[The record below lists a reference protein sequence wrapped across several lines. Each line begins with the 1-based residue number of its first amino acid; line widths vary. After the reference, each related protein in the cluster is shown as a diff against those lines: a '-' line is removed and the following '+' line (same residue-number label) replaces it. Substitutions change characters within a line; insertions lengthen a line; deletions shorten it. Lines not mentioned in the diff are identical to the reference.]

1 MIENRQFFVTVY
13 TVGTKDKPGDIE
25 DIETVKT
32 ELENA
37 SEDGILVIPGNHD
50 INIKNMSSLKDIK
63 EYIDYF
69 KTKLLNEL
77 GISSVGLGEGG

>member
-13 TVGTKDKPGDIE
+13 TVGTKDKPGNRE
-25 DIETVKT
+25 DIETVKSD
-32 ELENA
+32 LENA
-37 SEDGILVIPGNHD
+37 SEDGMLIIPGNHD